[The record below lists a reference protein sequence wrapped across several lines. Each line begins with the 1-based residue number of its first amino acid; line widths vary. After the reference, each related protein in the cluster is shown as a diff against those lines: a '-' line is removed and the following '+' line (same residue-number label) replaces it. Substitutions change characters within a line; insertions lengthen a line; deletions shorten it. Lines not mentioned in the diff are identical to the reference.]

1 VCVVGA
7 RLVKEAHLGV
17 IQVLVGV
24 DKRHEYGTLEGVYLP
39 IAAAVFAI
47 VCLFVAYAGVRGA
60 LRRRRGEAASQRS
73 EHNPL
78 EIGYAALLTLIVAL
92 LVYLTFTT
100 EDKTD
105 AVARRPGVRVI
116 ATAGQWSWRFSYPV
130 YGKTVE
136 QLPNR
141 PAEIVVPTGTEVN
154 FVGTSQDVVHAFY
167 VPERRFKRDLF
178 PGRNQVFTLVWPR
191 PVRDLG
197 ECAEFCGLLHA
208 HMEFYVRAVPPAAFE
223 AWARSRP

>member
-1 VCVVGA
+1 VV
-7 RLVKEAHLGV
+7 
-17 IQVLVGV
+17 V
-24 DKRHEYGTLEGVYLP
+24 DKRHEYGTLEGIYLP

-47 VCLFVAYAGVRGA
+47 VCLFVAYAGIRGA
-60 LRRRRGEAASQRS
+60 LRRRRGEPPSQRS

-78 EIGYAALLTLIVAL
+78 ELAYAALLTAIVAV

-105 AVARRPGVRVI
+105 AIARVPGLRVI
-116 ATAGQWSWRFSYPV
+116 ATAGQWSWRFSYPA
-130 YGKTVE
+130 YGKTVV

-141 PAEIVVPTGTEVN
+141 PAELVVPTGTDVH
-154 FVGTSQDVVHAFY
+154 FVATSQDVIHAFY

-178 PGRNQVFTLVWPR
+178 PGRNQVFDLIWPK

-208 HMEFYVRAVPPAAFE
+208 DMDFHVRAVPPAQFA
-223 AWARSRP
+223 AWARSGA